1 VPGNNGMFRA
11 TVVHGG
17 RIVGTWQWT
26 GRGAKRTVTAT
37 PFTAFT
43 ASLLAEIEESAARLP

>member
-1 VPGNNGMFRA
+1 MFRS

-26 GRGAKRTVTAT
+26 GRGATRRVTAT
-37 PFTAFT
+37 ALTTFPADV
-43 ASLLAEIEESAARLP
+43 EAAVSRAAAALPA